1 MTTKYF
7 SKLLPHLSRSSKQAA
22 IGQLGFANTTLRRYL
37 NEAFDNGLGVPGN
50 FVGDP
55 AFEAMFGW
63 KSSDQTMEQLAGTL
77 LTEDLVLAMDSP
89 PPELAGDY
97 RFASDQKPYTHQ
109 LEAWRLLSESEPK
122 SVVVASGTGSGKTEC
137 FMVPILD
144 RLVRLRQENSGKL
157 VGVRALFLYPL
168 NALINSQRDRLRA
181 WTNEFGD
188 DIRFCLYNGNTQQE
202 LPQADRDAHPNE
214 VLDRKRLWASPPP
227 MLVTNATMLEY
238 MLVRTQDAPILN
250 ASQGKLEWV
259 VLDEAHTYIGSQA
272 AEVALLIRR
281 VLHAFGVTSNQVRF
295 IATSATIGDPNGEAG
310 QKLKAFLAQVSGVDP
325 SRVHLVAGQ
334 RQVPALPSKQKLEL
348 ESSLDELANIEAGL
362 ETAPAR
368 YEALSSSKAAV
379 GIRDLFVGNKP
390 VAALG
395 EVGKLVPGTGES
407 LEDQQ
412 SRALQWLDLL
422 SGTRDT
428 NGTPFLPL
436 RGHLFHQTLTGIWAC
451 SDPDCSDQHEI
462 LRNKLEWP
470 FGQVWL
476 EPRQHCSCGSPVY
489 EVVTCDSCRT
499 VHLQAAERH
508 GKLLH
513 PATLAAVDEF
523 ELEVEAEAEPD
534 GEENL
539 ADEETAN
546 DPPVVRQNRVLVVN
560 RGLPLVD
567 AVGVNRD
574 TRAISDRP
582 DETHTLKLLVNEEGE
597 DGLTCPA
604 CGETEV
610 SYRGLF
616 QSSRIGAPFLLGNI
630 LPLLLE
636 YAPDGTKPS
645 EHPYRGRRLLTFN
658 DSRQGTARIAAR
670 LQQESERNRIRGLVY
685 HQSILQG
692 QQQAGHDAEK
702 VRQQIS
708 GLEAA
713 KALTS
718 EAAAQQALNQLLK
731 PLYEQLEAL
740 LQPKPVGF
748 EELAR
753 SLTNQGKDF
762 ELMLRQYRRYS
773 AETFGSTSGPMQLAQ
788 MFLVRE
794 FGRRPKR
801 QNSLETMGLVA
812 VQYPALSN
820 VGTAP
825 PEWTASG
832 LGISDWRDFL
842 KITLDF
848 YVRAQGSITFPDE
861 WRNWLGMPFAK
872 SWIVDRD
879 AETVAPRQRRWPRAK
894 RSRYGTLVRLLA
906 YVFRVDVE
914 NELSQDR
921 IDAALLAAWNE
932 LIRIGLLVRAADGF
946 MLDYRGIAFAPI
958 TKAWVCPVT
967 RRFLDTTLRGVTPYL
982 PRNASPA
989 TADCQPFNL
998 PIYPKPFGG
1007 QITDELAQIEEARAW
1022 ISTQDVIAAAR
1033 EDGLW
1038 TGLND
1043 RVIELSPYF
1052 VTAEHSAQ
1060 QDSAQLDKYEKDF
1073 KRGDLNLL
1081 SCSTT
1086 MEMGIDIGGISV
1098 VAMNNVPPHPA
1109 NYLQRAGRAG
1119 RRKESR
1125 SLSLTLCKA
1134 NPHDQSVFSNSR
1146 WAFDTPLPAPIVS
1159 LNSPVI
1165 VQRHVNALALASF
1178 LAEFVSGQDFTKLTC
1193 DWFFTGT
1200 PSPSDKFLSFCRGYE
1215 SQARPLLSKGL
1226 QQLVR
1231 HSAYEG
1237 IPQSTIIEYS
1247 ADAMDSVASEW
1258 NSEWSALLQQEQ
1270 ETLGGGRESPAHK
1283 ALLYQKG
1290 RTGGEYLLR
1299 ELATRGFLPGY
1310 GFPSHITSFDNLTIG
1325 RYRQALNQIAGRE
1338 DNRYRKRELPSRDRV
1353 TALREYAPGSE
1364 VVMDGLMYRS
1374 AGITLN
1380 WHIPATQQDASE
1392 IQEIKF
1398 SWRCHHCGASG
1409 STHSLSGCQ
1418 TCEECS
1424 GDIKPSNVQ
1433 KFLEPAGFAVD
1444 FFKDPTND
1452 VTTQHFVPVE
1462 QPWITARG
1470 EWQPLANA
1478 ALGRF
1483 RTTSSGHI
1491 FYHSDGIHR
1500 QGYAICLACGRAA
1513 PMLGSGDLPQEFAK
1527 PHKKL
1532 RGGKLGESD
1541 CPGSSQA
1548 WAIQRGISL
1557 GHEAH
1562 TDVLEIQLKNEVGLW
1577 IKDSVTVRTIGIALR
1592 DALAELLG
1600 VQASELACD
1609 IKEAIPEE
1617 GKVCQS
1623 ILIYDRSAA
1632 GYASS
1637 ASRHI
1642 EQMFR
1647 LARNRLQCKA
1657 NCDSSCPHCILDFD
1671 QRFAFDGIDRFSG
1684 LGVLSDA
1691 WLNML
1696 RLPDELALFGEAS
1709 QPEYCGL
1716 NEAILRERGQ
1726 RDVRSARL
1734 FFSGR
1739 NADLGPSPLR
1749 RLAYRLA
1756 GDGTRV
1762 DLVVDADSLNHMDEA
1777 DKYLLA
1783 SLADHPGITI
1793 SSVQVLPGAKE
1804 GVVLAEVSNASGT
1817 TRWGVAED
1825 EALEAG
1831 AAWGSAKSPL
1841 VVGKCLPPLTLD
1853 ALLQHESAELR
1864 TKGVSQGDMELEVSQ
1879 ELNGPIQGF
1888 GKRLWDMLTEHH
1900 KSASMLLQSENE
1912 VIADVTYSDR
1922 YLWTPVAAA
1931 LLVNMVEALRD
1942 TVGQDRWDSSKVAVR
1957 TTYEHDQ
1964 KYSGYPTMVWN
1975 DWKDGQTRDAVLRGA
1990 FDYIGIDAVVQSD
2003 SKASLPHGRS
2013 LEVSF
2018 KSRKTLTIRF
2028 DQGVSYWKV
2037 PMLHG
2042 NQRRQAGFGFEGD
2055 AKTQGASIAVMR
2067 LPIAGSELPT
2077 EIFAKVRE

>member
-1 MTTKYF
+1 MTNNYF
-7 SKLLPHLSRSSKQAA
+7 SKLLPHLSHSSKQAS
-22 IGQLGFANTTLRRYL
+22 ISQLRFANATLRRYL
-37 NEAFDNGLGVPGN
+37 NEAFDNGFGVPGN

-63 KSSDQTMEQLAGTL
+63 KSSDQTMEQLAGNL

-89 PPELAGDY
+89 PAELADDY
-97 RFASDQKPYTHQ
+97 RFASDQRPYTHQ
-109 LEAWRLLSESEPK
+109 LEAWRLLSDTDPK
-122 SVVVASGTGSGKTEC
+122 SVVVSSGTGSGKTEC

-144 RLVRLRQENSGKL
+144 RLVRLRQETGGKL
-157 VGVRALFLYPL
+157 AGVRALFLYPL

-181 WTNEFGD
+181 WTSEFGG
-188 DIRFCLYNGNTQQE
+188 DIRFCLYNGNTPQE

-238 MLVRTQDAPILN
+238 MLVRTQDAPIIN

-259 VLDEAHTYIGSQA
+259 VLDEAHSYIGSQA

-281 VLHAFGVTSNQVRF
+281 VLHAFGVTPDQVRF
-295 IATSATIGDPNGEAG
+295 VATSATIGDPNGEAG
-310 QKLKAFLAQVSGVDP
+310 QKLKAFLAQVSGVDS
-325 SRVHLVAGQ
+325 SRVFLVAGH
-334 RQVPALPSKQKLEL
+334 RQVPTLLTKKNLEL
-348 ESSLDELANIEAGL
+348 SFDDLVQIEVGL
-362 ETAPAR
+362 EYSTSR
-368 YEALSSSKAAV
+368 YEALSSSKTAIA
-379 GIRDLFVGNKP
+379 IRDLFVSNKP
-390 VAALG
+390 VATLT
-395 EVGKLVPGTGES
+395 EVAKLIPGTWES
-407 LEDQQ
+407 LESQQ
-412 SRALQWLDLL
+412 TKALQWLDLL
-422 SGTRDT
+422 SGTRDA
-428 NGTPFLPL
+428 NGTTFLPL
-436 RGHLFHQTLTGIWAC
+436 RGHLFHQTLTGLWAC
-451 SDPDCSDQHEI
+451 SDPDCSAQHEI
-462 LRNKLEWP
+462 LRNKSEWP

-476 EPRQHCSCGSPVY
+476 EPRQHCKCGSPVY
-489 EVVTCDSCRT
+489 EVVTCDSCRS
-499 VHLQAAERH
+499 VHLLAAERH

-513 PATLAAVDEF
+513 PVGLEAIDEF
-523 ELEVEAEAEPD
+523 ELEVEAEVETEAEED
-534 GEENL
+534 SAGELE
-539 ADEETAN
+539 ASERTGS
-546 DPPVVRQNRVLVVN
+546 RQSRILVVN
-560 RGLPLVD
+560 RALAQVD
-567 AVGVNRD
+567 VVGINKI
-574 TRAISDRP
+574 TREIAAGP
-582 DETHTLKLLVNEEGE
+582 DEVHSLKLLVHEAGD
-597 DGLTCPA
+597 DGLACPA
-604 CGETEV
+604 CGELEN
-610 SYRGLF
+610 SYKGLF
-616 QSSRIGAPFLLGNI
+616 QASRIGAPFLLGNI

-636 YAPDGTKPS
+636 YAPDGAKPV

-670 LQQESERNRIRGLVY
+670 LQQESERSRVRGLVY
-685 HQSILQG
+685 HQTILQG
-692 QQQAGHDAEK
+692 QQQAGLEAEK
-702 VRQQIS
+702 IKQQIA

-718 EAAAQQALNQLLK
+718 ETAAQQALSQLLM
-731 PLYEQLEAL
+731 PLHDQLEML
-740 LQPKPVGF
+740 QQPKPIVF

-753 SLTNQGKDF
+753 SLTNQGADF

-773 AETFGSTSGPMQLAQ
+773 AETFASTSGPMHLAQ

-820 VGTAP
+820 VGEPP
-825 PEWTASG
+825 PEWTVST
-832 LGISDWRDFL
+832 LNMSDWRDFL

-848 YVRAQGSITFPDE
+848 YVRAQGSINFPDE

-872 SWIVDRD
+872 SWLVDRD
-879 AETVAPRQRRWPRAK
+879 AETFGPRQRRWPRAK
-894 RSRYGTLVRLLA
+894 RSRYGTLVRLLG
-906 YVFRVDVE
+906 YIFRVDLE
-914 NELSQDR
+914 NSLSQDR
-921 IDAALLAAWNE
+921 IDAVLLAVWNE
-932 LIRIGLLVRAADGF
+932 LIRIGLLVRTADGF
-946 MLDYRGIAFAPI
+946 MLDYRGMAFTPM
-958 TKAWVCPVT
+958 TRSWVCPVT
-967 RRFLDTTLRGVTPYL
+967 RRFLDATLRGVTPYL
-982 PRNASPA
+982 PRNATPA
-989 TADCQPFNL
+989 TAECQPLSL

-1007 QITDELAQIEEARAW
+1007 QVTDSLVQIEEARAW
-1022 ISTQDVIAAAR
+1022 IETQDVISKAR

-1060 QDSAQLDKYEKDF
+1060 QDSAQLDKYEKEF

-1146 WAFDTPLPAPIVS
+1146 WAFDTPLPAPTVS
-1159 LNSPVI
+1159 LNSSVI
-1165 VQRHVNALALASF
+1165 VQRHVNALALATF
-1178 LAEFVSGQDFTKLTC
+1178 LAESISGQDFTKLTC

-1200 PSPSDKFLSFCRGYE
+1200 PSPSERFQSFCLGFDA
-1215 SQARPLLSKGL
+1215 QNKLVLSNGL
-1226 QQLVR
+1226 RQLVR
-1231 HSAYEG
+1231 HSVYEG
-1237 IPQSTIIEYS
+1237 MPQTTIIGHS
-1247 ADAMDSVASEW
+1247 AHAISNLTADWD
-1258 NSEWSALLQQEQ
+1258 SEWSALQQQEQ
-1270 ETLGGGRESPAHK
+1270 ETLGGGKESPAHK
-1283 ALLYQKG
+1283 AVLYQKG
-1290 RTGGEYLLR
+1290 RMGGEYLLR

-1325 RYRQALNQIAGRE
+1325 KYKQIFNQKAGRE

-1364 VVMDGLMYRS
+1364 VVINGLMYRS

-1380 WHIPATQQDASE
+1380 WHIPATQQAASE

-1398 SWRCHHCGASG
+1398 AWRCHHCGASG
-1409 STHSLSGCQ
+1409 STHNLSGCQ
-1418 TCEECS
+1418 TCVECG
-1424 GDIKPSNVQ
+1424 GDVKPSNVQ
-1433 KFLEPAGFAVD
+1433 RFLEPAGFAVD

-1452 VTTQHFVPVE
+1452 VTTQHFVPIE

-1470 EWQPLANA
+1470 EWVPFANSD
-1478 ALGRF
+1478 LGKF
-1483 RTTSSGHI
+1483 RTSSSGHI
-1491 FYHSDGIHR
+1491 FHHSDGIHR

-1513 PMLGSGDLPQEFAK
+1513 PMQSSGDLPQEFAK

-1532 RGGKLGESD
+1532 RGGKLGETD

-1548 WAIQRGISL
+1548 WSIQKGIAL
-1557 GHEAH
+1557 GHETH

-1577 IKDSVTVRTIGIALR
+1577 IKDSITARTLGIALR
-1592 DALAELLG
+1592 DSLAELLG

-1637 ASRHI
+1637 ASRHV

-1657 NCDSSCPHCILDFD
+1657 DCDSSCPHCILDFD
-1671 QRFAFDGIDRFSG
+1671 QRFAFDGINRFAA
-1684 LGVLSDA
+1684 LECLTDN

-1696 RLPDELALFGEAS
+1696 RLPNELALFGDVS

-1716 NEAILRERGQ
+1716 SEAILRESSQ
-1726 RDVRSARL
+1726 RDIRIARL
-1734 FFSGR
+1734 FFSGS

-1756 GDGTRV
+1756 GNGTNV
-1762 DLVVDADSLNHMDEA
+1762 ELVVDADSLKLMDEA
-1777 DKYLLA
+1777 DMHLLA
-1783 SLADHPGITI
+1783 SLTDHPGITI
-1793 SSVQVLPGAKE
+1793 VSIQKLPTAINGF
-1804 GVVLAEVSNASGT
+1804 VLAEISNSTNAI
-1817 TRWGVAED
+1817 RWGVTE
-1825 EALEAG
+1825 EKALEAG
-1831 AAWGSAKSPL
+1831 VEWGSALSAL
-1841 VVGKCLPPLTLD
+1841 VVGKALQPLAID
-1853 ALLQHESAELR
+1853 ALAKLDSAVLR
-1864 TKGVSQGDMELEVSQ
+1864 PKGIDQGDVELEVSQ
-1879 ELNGPIQGF
+1879 ELDGPLQEF
-1888 GKRLWDMLTEHH
+1888 GKRLWDKLAEHH
-1900 KSASMLLQSENE
+1900 KAAATLIQNDTEP
-1912 VIADVTYSDR
+1912 VVDVLYSDR
-1922 YLWTPVAAA
+1922 YLWTPVSAA
-1931 LLVNMVEALRD
+1931 LLVNMVEALRKM
-1942 TVGQDRWDSSKVAVR
+1942 VGQDRWGSVKVGVR

-1964 KYSGYPTMVWN
+1964 RYTGYPTMAWN
-1975 DWKDGQTRDAVLRGA
+1975 DWRDDAARNAALRDA

-2003 SKASLPHGRS
+2003 AKSALAHGRA
-2013 LEVSF
+2013 LEVKF
-2018 KSRKTLTIRF
+2018 KSGKSLTVRF

-2037 PMLHG
+2037 PLLPT
-2042 NQRRQAGFGFEGD
+2042 NQRRMAGFAFQED
-2055 AKTQGASIAVMR
+2055 AKTQGKYIAEMR
-2067 LPIAGSELPT
+2067 LPIIGSELPT
-2077 EIFAKVRE
+2077 EIFSKVRE

>member
-1 MTTKYF
+1 MTNNYF
-7 SKLLPHLSRSSKQAA
+7 SKLLPHLSHSSKQAS
-22 IGQLGFANTTLRRYL
+22 IGQLGFANATLRRYL
-37 NEAFDNGLGVPGN
+37 NEAFDNGFGVPGN

-63 KSSDQTMEQLAGTL
+63 KSSDQTMEQLAGKL

-89 PPELAGDY
+89 PLELADDY
-97 RFASDQKPYTHQ
+97 RFASNQKPYTHQ
-109 LEAWRLLSESEPK
+109 LEAWKLLSDAVPK
-122 SVVVASGTGSGKTEC
+122 SVVVSSGTGSGKTEC

-144 RLVRLRQENSGKL
+144 RLVRLRQETGGKL

-181 WTNEFGD
+181 WTSEFGG
-188 DIRFCLYNGNTQQE
+188 DIRFCLYNGNTPQE

-238 MLVRTQDAPILN
+238 MLVRTQDAPIIN

-259 VLDEAHTYIGSQA
+259 VLDEAHSYIGSQA

-281 VLHAFGVTSNQVRF
+281 VLHAFGVTPDQVRF
-295 IATSATIGDPNGEAG
+295 VATSATIGDPNGEAG

-325 SRVHLVAGQ
+325 SRVFLVAGH
-334 RQVPALPSKQKLEL
+334 RQVPSLLAKKNLEL
-348 ESSLDELANIEAGL
+348 SFDDLANIEVGL
-362 ETAPAR
+362 EN
-368 YEALSSSKAAV
+368 SSSRYDALASSKTAV
-379 GIRDLFVGNKP
+379 AIRDLFVGNKP
-390 VAALG
+390 VATLT
-395 EVGKLVPGTGES
+395 EVAKLIHGTGEN
-407 LEDQQ
+407 LEAQQ
-412 SRALQWLDLL
+412 TKALQWLDLL
-422 SGTRDT
+422 SGTRDAS
-428 NGTPFLPL
+428 GTPFLPL
-436 RGHLFHQTLTGIWAC
+436 RGHLFHQTLTGLWAC
-451 SDPDCSDQHEI
+451 SDPDCSAQHEI
-462 LRNKLEWP
+462 LRNKSEWP

-489 EVVTCDSCRT
+489 EVVTCDSCGS
-499 VHLQAAERH
+499 VHLLAAERN

-513 PATLAAVDEF
+513 PVALEAIDEF
-523 ELEVEAEAEPD
+523 ELEGEAEVEAEAE
-534 GEENL
+534 ESS
-539 ADEETAN
+539 ADEQEAN
-546 DPPVVRQNRVLVVN
+546 EKAGAGQSRILVVN
-560 RGLPLVD
+560 RALTQVE
-567 AVGVNRD
+567 AVGINKT
-574 TRAISDRP
+574 TRQIVASP
-582 DETHTLKLLVNEEGE
+582 DNDHPLKLLVHEAGD

-604 CGETEV
+604 CGKLE
-610 SYRGLF
+610 SPKKRLF
-616 QSSRIGAPFLLGNI
+616 QASRIGAPFLLGNI

-636 YAPDGTKPS
+636 YAPDGAKPI
-645 EHPYRGRRLLTFN
+645 EHPFRGRRLLTFN

-670 LQQESERNRIRGLVY
+670 LQQESERSRIRGLIY
-685 HQSILQG
+685 HQTALQG
-692 QQQAGHDAEK
+692 QQQAGAEAEELK
-702 VRQQIS
+702 HEIATLENVRANTPQS
-708 GLEAA
+708 SWEAF
-713 KALTS
+713 
-718 EAAAQQALNQLLK
+718 EQLLK
-731 PLYEQLEAL
+731 PKYEKLERL
-740 LQPKPVGF
+740 QQPKPIAF

-753 SLTNQGKDF
+753 SLTNQGADF

-773 AETFGSTSGPMQLAQ
+773 EETFGSASGPMHLSQ

-812 VQYPALSN
+812 VQYPALSD
-820 VGTAP
+820 TREPP

-832 LGISDWRDFL
+832 LNALDWRDFL
-842 KITLDF
+842 KISLDF
-848 YVRAQGSITFPDE
+848 YVRAQGSITFHDE

-872 SWIVDRD
+872 SWLVERD
-879 AETVAPRQRRWPRAK
+879 TETVGSRQRRWPRAK
-894 RSRYGTLVRLLA
+894 RSRYGTLVRLLS
-906 YVFRVDVE
+906 YVFRVDLE
-914 NELSQDR
+914 NPLSQDR
-921 IDAALLAAWNE
+921 VDAVLLAAWNE
-932 LIRIGLLVRAADGF
+932 LIRVGLLIRAADGF
-946 MLDYRGIAFAPI
+946 MLDYRGMAFTPM
-958 TKAWVCPVT
+958 KRSWVCPVT
-967 RRFLDTTLRGVTPYL
+967 RRFLDTTLAGVTPYL
-982 PRNASPA
+982 PRNATPA
-989 TADCQPFNL
+989 NAECQPLSL
-998 PIYPKPFGG
+998 PIYPTPFGG
-1007 QITDELAQIEEARAW
+1007 QVMDGLAQVKEARAW
-1022 ISTQDVIAAAR
+1022 INAQEAIAKAR

-1038 TGLND
+1038 TTLND

-1060 QDSAQLDKYEKDF
+1060 QNSVQLDKYEKEF

-1146 WAFDTPLPAPIVS
+1146 WAFDTPLPAPTVS

-1165 VQRHVNALALASF
+1165 VQRHVNALALSSF
-1178 LAEFVSGQDFTKLTC
+1178 LAESISGQDVTKLTC
-1193 DWFFTGT
+1193 DWFFRGT
-1200 PSPSDKFLSFCRGYE
+1200 PSPSERFQSFCLGFDA
-1215 SQARPLLSKGL
+1215 QNKPVLSKGL
-1226 QQLVR
+1226 RQLVR

-1237 IPQSTIIEYS
+1237 MPQTTIIGHAAHAMS
-1247 ADAMDSVASEW
+1247 SVKADWDA
-1258 NSEWSALLQQEQ
+1258 EWSALLQQEQ
-1270 ETLGGGRESPAHK
+1270 ETLGGGKESPAHK
-1283 ALLYQKG
+1283 AVLYQKG
-1290 RTGGEYLLR
+1290 RMGGEYLLR

-1325 RYRQALNQIAGRE
+1325 KYKQAQKAGRE

-1392 IQEIKF
+1392 IQGIKF
-1398 SWRCHHCGASG
+1398 AWRCHHCGASG
-1409 STHSLSGCQ
+1409 STHNLSGCQ
-1418 TCEECS
+1418 TCEECG
-1424 GDIKPSNVQ
+1424 GDIKSSNIQ
-1433 KFLEPAGFAVD
+1433 RFLEPAGFAVD

-1470 EWQPLANA
+1470 EWVPLANSG
-1478 ALGRF
+1478 LGRF

-1513 PMLGSGDLPQEFAK
+1513 PMQSSGDLPQEFAK

-1532 RGGKLGESD
+1532 RGGKLGETD

-1548 WAIQRGISL
+1548 WAIQRRISL

-1562 TDVLEIQLKNEVGLW
+1562 TDVLEIQLKNEVGFW
-1577 IKDSVTVRTIGIALR
+1577 IKDSITARTLGIALR

-1637 ASRHI
+1637 ASRHV

-1647 LARNRLQCKA
+1647 LAKNRLQCKA
-1657 NCDSSCPHCILDFD
+1657 SCDSSCPHCILDFD
-1671 QRFAFDGIDRFSG
+1671 QRFAFDGIDRFAA
-1684 LGVLSDA
+1684 LNCLTDN

-1696 RLPDELALFGEAS
+1696 RLPNELALFGEAS

-1716 NEAILRERGQ
+1716 SEAILRENSQ
-1726 RDVRSARL
+1726 RDIRVARL

-1756 GDGTRV
+1756 GNGTQV
-1762 DLVVDADSLNHMDEA
+1762 ELVVDADSLKLLDEA
-1777 DKYLLA
+1777 DMHLLA
-1783 SLADHPGITI
+1783 SLADHPAITI
-1793 SSVQVLPGAKE
+1793 TSIRKPPLATNGF
-1804 GVVLAEVSNASGT
+1804 VLAEVSNSTSA
-1817 TRWGVAED
+1817 TRWGVTE
-1825 EALEAG
+1825 ERALEAG
-1831 AAWGSAKSPL
+1831 VEWGSALSAL
-1841 VVGKCLPPLTLD
+1841 IVGKALPPV
-1853 ALLQHESAELR
+1853 ALEALVQLEPAELR
-1864 TKGVSQGDMELEVSQ
+1864 PKGIEQGDIELEISQ
-1879 ELNGPIQGF
+1879 ELDGPLQEF
-1888 GKRLWDMLTEHH
+1888 GKRLWGKLTEHH
-1900 KSASMLLQSENE
+1900 KAAAALIQNE
-1912 VIADVTYSDR
+1912 AEPIVDVVYSDR
-1922 YLWTPVAAA
+1922 YLWTPVSVA
-1931 LLVNMVEALRD
+1931 LIVNIVEALRGM
-1942 TVGQDRWDSSKVAVR
+1942 VGQDRWGSVKVGIR

-1964 KYSGYPTMVWN
+1964 RYTGYPTMAWN
-1975 DWKDGQTRDAVLRGA
+1975 DWREDAARSAALRDA

-2003 SKASLPHGRS
+2003 AKSALAHGRA
-2013 LEVSF
+2013 LEVKF
-2018 KSRKTLTIRF
+2018 KSGKSLTVRF

-2037 PMLHG
+2037 PLLPT
-2042 NQRRQAGFGFEGD
+2042 NQRRMAGFAFQED
-2055 AKTQGASIAVMR
+2055 AKTQGKYIAEMR
-2067 LPIAGSELPT
+2067 LPVIGSELPT
-2077 EIFAKVRE
+2077 EIFSKVRDRE

>member
-1 MTTKYF
+1 MMTKYF
-7 SKLLPHLSRSSKQAA
+7 SKLLPHLSHSSKQAA

-63 KSSDQTMEQLAGTL
+63 KSSAQTMEQLAGNL

-89 PPELAGDY
+89 PPGLADDY
-97 RFASDQKPYTHQ
+97 RFASEQKPYVHQ
-109 LEAWRLLSESEPK
+109 LEAWKLLSDSEPK

-144 RLVRLRQENSGKL
+144 RLVRLRQESGGKL
-157 VGVRALFLYPL
+157 AGVRALFLYPL

-181 WTNEFGD
+181 WTSAFGD
-188 DIRFCLYNGNTQQE
+188 DIRFCLYNGNTPQE

-214 VLDRKRLWASPPP
+214 VLDRKRLWSSPPP

-250 ASQGKLEWV
+250 ASLGKLEWV

-281 VLHAFGVTSNQVRF
+281 VLHAFGVTSDQVRF

-310 QKLKAFLAQVSGVDP
+310 QKLKAFLAQVSGADP

-334 RQVPALPSKQKLEL
+334 RQVPALHSKQKLEL
-348 ESSLDELANIEAGL
+348 EPTLDELANIEGGQ
-362 ETAPAR
+362 ETSPAR
-368 YEALSSSKAAV
+368 YEALSSSKIAV
-379 GIRDLFVGNKP
+379 GLRDLFVGNKP
-390 VAALG
+390 VATLG
-395 EVGKLVPGTGES
+395 EVGKLIPGTGDN
-407 LEDQQ
+407 LEELQ
-412 SRALQWLDLL
+412 SRTLQWLDLL
-422 SGTRDT
+422 SGTRDA

-436 RGHLFHQTLTGIWAC
+436 RGHLFHQTLTGLWAC
-451 SDPDCSDQHEI
+451 SDPDCSAQHEI
-462 LRNKLEWP
+462 LQNKSEWP

-476 EPRQHCSCGSPVY
+476 EPRQHCLCGSPVY

-513 PATLAAVDEF
+513 PAAPGVVDEF
-523 ELEVEAEAEPD
+523 ELEIEAEAESEEEESLA
-534 GEENL
+534 GEDSINEAPL
-539 ADEETAN
+539 A
-546 DPPVVRQNRVLVVN
+546 RQNRILVVN
-560 RGLPLVD
+560 RGLSQVQ
-567 AVGVNRD
+567 AVGVDRN
-574 TRAISDRP
+574 TREIVDRP
-582 DETHTLKLLVNEEGE
+582 DESHTLKLLVHEEGD
-597 DGLTCPA
+597 DGLVCPA
-604 CGETEV
+604 CGETEG

-616 QSSRIGAPFLLGNI
+616 QTSRIGAPFLLGNI

-636 YAPDGTKPS
+636 YAPDGAKPS

-692 QQQAGHDAEK
+692 QQQANAEADALKHEIKTLDDIREK
-702 VRQQIS
+702 PP
-708 GLEAA
+708 
-713 KALTS
+713 ALVD
-718 EAAAQQALNQLLK
+718 LLK
-731 PLYEQLEAL
+731 LKYEQLERL
-740 LQPKPVGF
+740 LQPKPIGF

-812 VQYPALSN
+812 VQYPALSI
-820 VGTAP
+820 VGAAP
-825 PEWTASG
+825 QEWTASG
-832 LGISDWRDFL
+832 LDISDWRDFL

-848 YVRAQGSITFPDE
+848 YVRAQGSINFPDE

-906 YVFRVDVE
+906 YVFRVNVE

-921 IDAALLAAWNE
+921 IDAVLLAAWKE
-932 LIRIGLLVRAADGF
+932 LIRIGLLVRAADGY
-946 MLDYRGIAFAPI
+946 MLDYRGIAFAPM

-982 PRNASPA
+982 PRNASPT
-989 TADCQPFNL
+989 TADCKPFNL

-1007 QITDELAQIEEARAW
+1007 QVTDELAQIEEARAW
-1022 ISTQDVIAAAR
+1022 ISTQDVIAEAR
-1033 EDGLW
+1033 EEGLW

-1043 RVIELSPYF
+1043 RVLELSPYF

-1200 PSPSDKFLSFCRGYE
+1200 PSPSDRFMSFCRGYE
-1215 SQARPLLSKGL
+1215 AQARPLLSKGL

-1237 IPQSTIIEYS
+1237 IPQSTVIEHS

-1283 ALLYQKG
+1283 AVLYQKG

-1325 RYRQALNQIAGRE
+1325 RYKQALNQKAGRE

-1398 SWRCHHCGASG
+1398 AWRCHHCGGSG
-1409 STHSLSGCQ
+1409 STHNLSGCQ
-1418 TCEECS
+1418 TCEECG
-1424 GDIKPSNVQ
+1424 GDIKSSNIQ

-1444 FFKDPTND
+1444 FYNDPTND

-1513 PMLGSGDLPQEFAK
+1513 PVLSSGDLPQEFAK

-1532 RGGKLGESD
+1532 RGGKLGETD

-1577 IKDSVTVRTIGIALR
+1577 IKDSVTARTLGIALR

-1609 IKEAIPEE
+1609 IKEAIPED
-1617 GKVCQS
+1617 GKVCKS

-1647 LARNRLQCKA
+1647 LARNRLHCKA

-1671 QRFAFDGIDRFSG
+1671 QRFVFDGIDRFSG
-1684 LGVLSDA
+1684 LDVLSEG
-1691 WLNML
+1691 WLNLL
-1696 RLPDELALFGEAS
+1696 RLPDDLAFFGKIS

-1726 RDVRSARL
+1726 RDVKGARL

-1756 GDGTRV
+1756 GDETRV
-1762 DLVVDADSLNHMDEA
+1762 ELVIDAESLTYMDEA
-1777 DKYLLA
+1777 DMHLLA

-1793 SSVQVLPGAKE
+1793 CSVQTFPRIERGA
-1804 GVVLAEVSNASGT
+1804 VLAEISNASGT

-1831 AAWGSAKSPL
+1831 PIWGSTKSAL
-1841 VVGKCLPPLTLD
+1841 VVGKCLSPIALD
-1853 ALLQHESAELR
+1853 GLVKLDSAGLR
-1864 TKGVSQGDMELEVSQ
+1864 PAGINQGDLELEVSQ

-1888 GKRLWDMLTEHH
+1888 GKRFWGKLTEHH
-1900 KSASMLLQSENE
+1900 KSAAMLLQNESE
-1912 VIADVTYSDR
+1912 VIADVIYIDR
-1922 YLWTPVAAA
+1922 YLWTPIAAA
-1931 LLVNMVEALRD
+1931 LLVNVVEALRD
-1942 TVGQDRWDSSKVAVR
+1942 LVGQDRWDSSKVFVR

-1964 KYSGYPTMVWN
+1964 KYSGYPTMIWN
-1975 DWKDGQTRDAVLRGA
+1975 DWRGSEARDAALRGA
-1990 FDYIGIDAVVQSD
+1990 FDYIGIDPVVQSD

-2018 KSRKTLTIRF
+2018 KSGRTLTIRF

-2042 NQRRQAGFGFEGD
+2042 NQRKLAGFGFEGD
-2055 AKTQGASIAVMR
+2055 AKAQGASIAVMS
-2067 LPIAGSELPT
+2067 LPIVGSELPT
-2077 EIFAKVRE
+2077 EIFSKVRE